1 MDYTNTDKKSK
12 KVCSCLDVIKRA
24 FQRQNGNTH
33 LPFGQTDLTNN
44 GNQNKSKLSN
54 GKLKN

>member
-1 MDYTNTDKKSK
+1 MDNTNTDKKSK

-54 GKLKN
+54 GK